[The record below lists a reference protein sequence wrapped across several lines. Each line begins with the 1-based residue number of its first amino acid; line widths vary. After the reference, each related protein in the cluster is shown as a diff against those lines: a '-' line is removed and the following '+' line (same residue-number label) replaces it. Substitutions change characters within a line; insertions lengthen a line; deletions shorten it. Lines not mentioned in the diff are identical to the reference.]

1 NGLKKS
7 DVEIVHLQHADGR
20 AALEQGRVAAWAGLD
35 PHLAAS
41 ELEAGSRLIYRNVN
55 FNTYGFLNV
64 SDTFATRHPDQVKR
78 VLAAYE

>member
-1 NGLKKS
+1 
-7 DVEIVHLQHADGR
+7 
-20 AALEQGRVAAWAGLD
+20 VAAWAGLD

-64 SDTFATRHPDQVKR
+64 SDSSPPVIRTRSS
-78 VLAAYE
+78 A